1 MSEKEKKTA
10 NPETKS
16 TVIKSVTAFVCAVMI
31 SITGSSITDKVCDTN
46 IELSKSKT
54 SVSSENYVESDDTSA
69 DVLPDNDIIIQE
81 NNDTAEP
88 EITIS
93 DNNTAANNTFGGQTA
108 ASSEKTQSD
117 SKPTKKSNKK
127 SVEEIVSMYNTA
139 ANKIKPSAKIIAR
152 NYCKKDNLSEYLE
165 LPSAISSIGEWAI
178 NQFVKGS
185 DEPAIFDEKEEI
197 DEYFPISYESYT
209 SKLTADMVKSATC
222 VEDGNTYKITIILKD
237 DSITSPKKGT
247 GYAGVF
253 NTVNAS
259 TFEGINIPG
268 TTFESVK
275 CNGING
281 KIQCT
286 IDKSTQRITYLNL
299 KNTDILDLQVK
310 VGGKQFKVKMAF
322 ANENDYTVKY

>member
-31 SITGSSITDKVCDTN
+31 SITGSSITDKLCDAK
-46 IELSKSKT
+46 IKVSESKT
-54 SVSSENYVESDDTSA
+54 SVSAVSNVEDNGTSDDTFI
-69 DVLPDNDIIIQE
+69 DNNEIVNDATEFIDSDTTA
-81 NNDTAEP
+81 NDDDTAVDS
-88 EITIS
+88 S
-93 DNNTAANNTFGGQTA
+93 DVQFDTVTAPRTQNN
-108 ASSEKTQSD
+108 
-117 SKPTKKSNKK
+117 SKATSTSNQK
-127 SVEEIVSMYNTA
+127 SVAEIVSMYNTA
-139 ANKIKPSAKIIAR
+139 ANKIKPTAKTITR

-165 LPSAISSIGEWAI
+165 LPSAISGIGEWAI

-185 DEPAIFDEKEEI
+185 DEPAIFDEKEEV
-197 DEYFPISYESYT
+197 DEYFPISYENYT

-259 TFEGINIPG
+259 TFEDISIPG

>member
-1 MSEKEKKTA
+1 MSLSG
-10 NPETKS
+10 N
-16 TVIKSVTAFVCAVMI
+16 
-31 SITGSSITDKVCDTN
+31 SITDKLCDTK
-46 IELSKSKT
+46 IKVSESKT
-54 SVSSENYVESDDTSA
+54 SVSAVSNVEDNGTSDDTFTDNVNDDTEFTDSA
-69 DVLPDNDIIIQE
+69 ITANDD
-81 NNDTAEP
+81 DTAVDS
-88 EITIS
+88 S
-93 DNNTAANNTFGGQTA
+93 DV
-108 ASSEKTQSD
+108 QSD
-117 SKPTKKSNKK
+117 TVTAPRTQKNSKVTSTSNQK
-127 SVEEIVSMYNTA
+127 SVAEIVSMYSTA
-139 ANKIKPSAKIIAR
+139 ANKIKPTAKTITR

-165 LPSAISSIGEWAI
+165 LPSAISGIGEWAI

-185 DEPAIFDEKEEI
+185 DEPAIFDEKEEV
-197 DEYFPISYESYT
+197 DEYFPISYENYT

-259 TFEGINIPG
+259 TFEDISIPG

>member
-31 SITGSSITDKVCDTN
+31 SITGSSITDKLCDAK
-46 IELSKSKT
+46 IKVSESKT
-54 SVSSENYVESDDTSA
+54 SVSAVSNVEDNGTSDDTFTDNVNDDTEFTDSA
-69 DVLPDNDIIIQE
+69 ITANDDDKAVDSSDV
-81 NNDTAEP
+81 
-88 EITIS
+88 
-93 DNNTAANNTFGGQTA
+93 
-108 ASSEKTQSD
+108 QSD
-117 SKPTKKSNKK
+117 TVTAPRTQNNSKVTSTSNQK
-127 SVEEIVSMYNTA
+127 SVAEIVSMYNTA
-139 ANKIKPSAKIIAR
+139 ANKIKPTAKTITR
-152 NYCKKDNLSEYLE
+152 NYCKKDNLPEYLE

-222 VEDGNTYKITIILKD
+222 VEDGNTYKITIILKN

-259 TFEGINIPG
+259 TFEDISIPG

-286 IDKSTQRITYLNL
+286 IDTSTQRISYLNL

>member
-31 SITGSSITDKVCDTN
+31 SITGSSITDKLCDAK
-46 IELSKSKT
+46 IKVSESKT
-54 SVSSENYVESDDTSA
+54 SVSAVSNVEDNGTSDDTFTDNVNDDTEFTDSA
-69 DVLPDNDIIIQE
+69 ITANDD
-81 NNDTAEP
+81 DTAVDS
-88 EITIS
+88 S
-93 DNNTAANNTFGGQTA
+93 DV
-108 ASSEKTQSD
+108 QSD
-117 SKPTKKSNKK
+117 TVTAPRTQNNSKATSTSNQK
-127 SVEEIVSMYNTA
+127 SVAEIVSMYNTA
-139 ANKIKPSAKIIAR
+139 ANKIKPTAKTITR
-152 NYCKKDNLSEYLE
+152 NYCKKDNLPEYLE

-222 VEDGNTYKITIILKD
+222 VEDRNTYKITIILKD

-286 IDKSTQRITYLNL
+286 IDKTTQRITYLNM

-310 VGGKQFKVKMAF
+310 VGGSHFKVKMAF